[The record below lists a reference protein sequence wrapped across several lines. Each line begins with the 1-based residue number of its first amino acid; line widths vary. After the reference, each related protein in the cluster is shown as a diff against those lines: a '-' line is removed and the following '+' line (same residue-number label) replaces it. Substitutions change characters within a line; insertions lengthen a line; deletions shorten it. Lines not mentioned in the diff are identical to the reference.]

1 MGCIYVPIRY
11 NSDVITNVSACQGGT
26 HGKKRNNKITKRTI
40 PAGFSVSLALVDL
53 IPVVCFGLS
62 AVRVGS
68 LFSSTLFM
76 VGAGICLTSGVVRVL
91 WKLIAAV
98 SQKNIWSMFVQMRI
112 LMPVGFLVM
121 LAALIVDRG
130 NLSGAAIFAGLT
142 DFPACVFFG
151 LGVLGMVLMTIL
163 PFGWIP
169 AIQGQTGW
177 SRGSMG
183 LPRCAFLSGCFW
195 CEGQGKYENTLFD
208 WRDNGCG

>member
-1 MGCIYVPIRY
+1 M
-11 NSDVITNVSACQGGT
+11 
-26 HGKKRNNKITKRTI
+26 GKKRNNKITKRTI

-76 VGAGICLTSGVVRVL
+76 IGAGICLISGVVKVL

-151 LGVLGMVLMTIL
+151 LGVLGVILMMIFAL
-163 PFGWIP
+163 RLDSSNPRANWLE
-169 AIQGQTGW
+169 QGVNGIAQ
-177 SRGSMG
+177 MCIFIG
-183 LPRCAFLSGCFW
+183 LL
-195 CEGQGKYENTLFD
+195 LV
-208 WRDNGCG
+208 

>member
-1 MGCIYVPIRY
+1 M
-11 NSDVITNVSACQGGT
+11 
-26 HGKKRNNKITKRTI
+26 GKKRNNKITKRTI

-68 LFSSTLFM
+68 LFSSTMFM
-76 VGAGICLTSGVVRVL
+76 ICAGIC
-91 WKLIAAV
+91 LIAAV

-151 LGVLGMVLMTIL
+151 LGVLGVILMMIFAL
-163 PFGWIP
+163 RLDSSNPRANWLE
-169 AIQGQTGW
+169 QGVNGIAQ
-177 SRGSMG
+177 MCIFIG
-183 LPRCAFLSGCFW
+183 LL
-195 CEGQGKYENTLFD
+195 LV
-208 WRDNGCG
+208 

>member
-1 MGCIYVPIRY
+1 M
-11 NSDVITNVSACQGGT
+11 
-26 HGKKRNNKITKRTI
+26 GKKRNNKITKRTI

-76 VGAGICLTSGVVRVL
+76 IGAGICLISGVVRVL

-151 LGVLGMVLMTIL
+151 LGVLGVILMMIFAL
-163 PFGWIP
+163 RLDSSNPRANWLE
-169 AIQGQTGW
+169 QGVNGIAQ
-177 SRGSMG
+177 MCIFIG
-183 LPRCAFLSGCFW
+183 LL
-195 CEGQGKYENTLFD
+195 LV
-208 WRDNGCG
+208 